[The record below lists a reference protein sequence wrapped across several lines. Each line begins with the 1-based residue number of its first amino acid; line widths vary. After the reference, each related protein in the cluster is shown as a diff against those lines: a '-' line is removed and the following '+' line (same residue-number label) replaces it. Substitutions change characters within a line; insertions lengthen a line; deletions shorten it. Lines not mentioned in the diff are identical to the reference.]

1 MTKELCLAFSNKHV
15 AKQVAKDYGGC
26 LYEDVKDRLHHEP
39 FAALLCT
46 NLLDVTALL
55 SVADVGAYRVDRR
68 VMKARDPLTPVGPQP
83 GAIGVFTMV
92 ANPKLGH
99 DAADEHWRD
108 EHAPLALSIHL
119 AMSNYTQLSVLH
131 RFKGP
136 AWDGFALCGFE
147 SIEDLETRFFA
158 SKSGA
163 RLIAEDV
170 NRFADSQASPRRVV
184 VLETRYKAQP

>member
-1 MTKELCLAFSNKHV
+1 MTIELCFAFSDKRV
-15 AKQVAKDYGGC
+15 ARQAAEGYGGC
-26 LYEDVKDRLHHEP
+26 LYEDVKDRLHYQP

-46 NLLDVTALL
+46 THSDLTALL

-68 VMKARDPLTPVGPQP
+68 VMRVRDTLNPTGPQP
-83 GAIGVFTMV
+83 GAIGVFTLV
-92 ANPKLGH
+92 ANSKLGH

-108 EHAPLALSIHL
+108 KHTPLALSIHK
-119 AMSNYTQLSVLH
+119 AMSNYAQLSVLH

-158 SKSGA
+158 SKAGA

-170 NRFADSQASPRRVV
+170 NRFADTQASPRRVV
-184 VLETRYKAQP
+184 VLETRYKS